1 MIFWHIAKEL
11 LRQVFLYS
19 GCCSS
24 LGRCHKPCGFQ
35 VLSGL
40 TVPCDGMEDAR
51 DIDRVEA
58 HIAAFGFLYS
68 LNAAAMAAVLD
79 QLI

>member
-1 MIFWHIAKEL
+1 
-11 LRQVFLYS
+11 
-19 GCCSS
+19 
-24 LGRCHKPCGFQ
+24 
-35 VLSGL
+35 
-40 TVPCDGMEDAR
+40 MEDAR